1 MKTTLILILSVATMT
16 LLLSAQ
22 VVSSKPNIL
31 FIKQE
36 YIECE

>member
-22 VVSSKPNIL
+22 VVSLKPNFL
-31 FIKQE
+31 F
-36 YIECE
+36 